1 MRRINYPQTQLA
13 ACEFNSSRTTTLI
26 SQWLILVCMLGLF
39 ALVSCDDSLETSAD
53 KMPEFSKDTL
63 TFDTVFTS
71 IGSATAKILVYNRQ
85 SKPVTIDRLQLTGG
99 GASPFRINVDGF
111 TDKEH
116 LFESITIRAKD
127 SMYIFVEVTV
137 NPQQSNS
144 PVLMRDSIVMTT
156 REGRKRLLL
165 EAYGQNMRVLRSLT
179 IQSDTLLDASLPYL
193 IQGDLVVDTLA
204 TLRLAPGVRMYFHHN
219 SNLMVYGHLK
229 AIGTYEQPI
238 SLRGDRLDKIGF
250 VTPVP
255 YNLVAGQWGG
265 VYLLNPQGNHVLR
278 HVTINSG
285 YVGVYYLNQSKQ
297 YKPTLEITNC
307 RIQNFLFYNLV
318 AINGDMTVS
327 NSAITNSGGYTV
339 YLNGGRHEFYH
350 CTIANYFS
358 NSEVQSVSRDK
369 APAFMMMSLP
379 RSFPM
384 ETRVYNSVI
393 AGSSQNEITLAS
405 RYDSLY
411 NAAISHSYLKRVK
424 PSELPFYTNIRW
436 STPKD
441 SLFKSIRED
450 LTKKVYFNFMPDS
463 VSPLRKAL
471 ADPAIALQFP
481 LDLNGRNRLA
491 DGTPDAGAFE
501 WVPDSI

>member
-1 MRRINYPQTQLA
+1 MKCQIFTDTDLQDKFFLKS
-13 ACEFNSSRTTTLI
+13 ELFRTLKLI
-26 SQWLILVCMLGLF
+26 GSIIVVMVVLF
-39 ALVSCDDSLETSAD
+39 SCDDSLEATAE
-53 KMPEFSKDTL
+53 KIPVFSKDTL

-71 IGSATAKILVYNRQ
+71 TGSATAKILVYNQR
-85 SKPVTIDRLQLTGG
+85 SKPVTIERLQLMGG
-99 GASPFRINVDGF
+99 SASPFRINVDGF

-116 LFESITIRAKD
+116 VFESITIRAND

-144 PVLMRDSIVMTT
+144 PVLIRDSIVMTT
-156 REGRKRLLL
+156 AEGRRRLLL
-165 EAYGQNMRVLRSLT
+165 EAYGQNMKVLRSLT
-179 IQSDTLLDASLPYL
+179 IHSDTLLDAGLPYVVR
-193 IQGDLVVDTLA
+193 GNLVVDSTA
-204 TLRLAPGVRMYFHHN
+204 TLRLAPGVRLFFHHN
-219 SNLMVYGHLK
+219 SNLMVYGQLK
-229 AIGTYEQPI
+229 AEGTFEQPV

-265 VYLLNPQGNHVLR
+265 IYLLNPRGNHVLK
-278 HVTINSG
+278 HVTITSG
-285 YVGVYYLNQSKQ
+285 YVGVYYVNQSKQ
-297 YKPTLEITNC
+297 YKPRLEIVNC

-318 AINGDMTVS
+318 AINGDLTVI

-339 YLNGGRHEFYH
+339 YLNGGKHEFYH
-350 CTIANYFS
+350 CTIANYFN
-358 NSEVQSVSRDK
+358 NSEVQSVNRDK

-384 ETRVYNSVI
+384 ETRVVNSVI
-393 AGSSQNEITLAS
+393 AGSSLNEISLAS

-411 NAAISHSYLKRVK
+411 NAIIRHSYLKRQK
-424 PSELPFYTNIRW
+424 ASGLPIYNQIRW

-441 SLFKSIRED
+441 TLFKSIRED
-450 LTKKVYFNFMPDS
+450 LAEKVYFNFMPDS
-463 VSPLRKAL
+463 VSPLRKSI
-471 ADPAIALQFP
+471 ADPALAGQFP
-481 LDLNGRNRLA
+481 LDLNGHNRLA